1 MPGLVDAAFGVVRPY
16 LASPGVA
23 CERREFGA
31 CHPFEG
37 VEGKA
42 RCISARI
49 AVPTPDLEATL
60 HLAGAHDDVVAALD
74 GHPLRFGCAV
84 EILAGDTVTIL
95 ERLLAERARDVEED
109 AAAHHLVLGLLD
121 AALLRAGR
129 GHFAA
134 VVTVPHVAF
143 VEDVTEP
150 IPLRAALERHG
161 HHVIS
166 GPDAAFVEHTGIG
179 IGAGADHGMD
189 RIGAPHR
196 RIIAFGALRASVVEV
211 KRKRD
216 DLAFA
221 HEPCRG
227 DDVFRTRIVE
237 RADLVVRPPLA
248 PVLVFL
254 GRVAQ
259 VLACDFLGRHGDS
272 FFLRGLEE
280 LASGELERLWARPRD
295 WVFTARR
302 ARAMIAATKG
312 SREDV
317 MAAALRALAFIAAV
331 FSLVAATGDS

>member
-37 VEGKA
+37 VERKA

-49 AVPTPDLEATL
+49 AVPAPDLEAAL

-161 HHVIS
+161 HHVVS

-196 RIIAFGALRASVVEV
+196 RVIALGALRTGVVEV
-211 KRKRD
+211 ERKRD
-216 DLAFA
+216 DLAFT
-221 HEPCRG
+221 HESCRG
-227 DDVFRTRIVE
+227 DDVLRMRIVE
-237 RADLVVRPPLA
+237 RAYLVVRPPLA

-259 VLACDFLGRHGDS
+259 VLACDFLGRHGDTFS
-272 FFLRGLEE
+272 
-280 LASGELERLWARPRD
+280 ER
-295 WVFTARR
+295 ARR
-302 ARAMIAATKG
+302 VCFWRARGAVGKG
-312 SREDV
+312 RGTGCL
-317 MAAALRALAFIAAV
+317 LRDAQQR
-331 FSLVAATGDS
+331 